1 MRTTSLFAGLFLATT
16 AVAETPVLTVYTYD
30 SFVSDWGPGPA
41 VEAAFE
47 ATCGCDLQMVG
58 AGDGAALL
66 ARLKLEGSRTDA
78 DIILGLDT
86 NLTAAAA
93 DTGLFAPISVTANY
107 AVPGGW
113 ADPLFAPFD
122 WGYFAFVKNAE
133 LESPTNFRALA
144 DSDLKIVI
152 QDPRSSTPGLGLLM
166 WVKAAYGND
175 AAEIWADLSDN
186 IVTVTAGWS
195 EAYGMFLEGEADM
208 VLSYTTSPA
217 YHLIAEGD
225 ASKSFAVFDEGHYMQ
240 IEVAG
245 KLASSDQ
252 SALADQFL
260 QFMVSDAFQS
270 IIPTTNWM
278 FPAVTPAAG
287 LPDGFPNALSAA
299 QSLIFSPT
307 EAAALRNAALGG
319 MADSIIAIIL
329 RIIVGGAVLAA
340 LLLFSIGTAV
350 AVATQG
356 QGLGALGAADWS
368 AIRFSLW
375 QACLSAGLSV
385 RIAIPVARALA
396 RQSFVGR
403 QALIT
408 LLGAPFILP
417 VIVGVLGLLA
427 VFGRAGWISDAL
439 TWAGFAKLSIY
450 GAPGVIL
457 GACVFQPAAGDAISA
472 AGLGGGACGTVSGCA
487 QLGSIAVGIL
497 SSD

>member
-16 AVAETPVLTVYTYD
+16 AMADTPVLTVYTYD

-47 ATCGCDLQMVG
+47 ANCGCDLQMIG

-93 DTGLFAPISVTANY
+93 ETGLFAPISVTANY
-107 AVPGGW
+107 NVPGGW
-113 ADPLFAPFD
+113 TDPLFAPFD

-133 LESPTNFRALA
+133 IESPTNFRALA

-166 WVKAAYGND
+166 WVKAAYGD
-175 AAEIWADLSDN
+175 DTAQIWADLSDN

-225 ASKSFAVFDEGHYMQ
+225 ASKSYAVFDEGHYMQ

-245 KLASSDQ
+245 KLASTDQ

-260 QFMVSDAFQS
+260 QFMVSDVFQS

-278 FPAVTPAAG
+278 FPAVTPIAG

-307 EAAALRNAALGG
+307 EAAALRN
-319 MADSIIAIIL
+319 
-329 RIIVGGAVLAA
+329 V
-340 LLLFSIGTAV
+340 
-350 AVATQG
+350 
-356 QGLGALGAADWS
+356 
-368 AIRFSLW
+368 
-375 QACLSAGLSV
+375 
-385 RIAIPVARALA
+385 
-396 RQSFVGR
+396 
-403 QALIT
+403 
-408 LLGAPFILP
+408 
-417 VIVGVLGLLA
+417 
-427 VFGRAGWISDAL
+427 AL
-439 TWAGFAKLSIY
+439 TEWQTALS
-450 GAPGVIL
+450 
-457 GACVFQPAAGDAISA
+457 Q
-472 AGLGGGACGTVSGCA
+472 
-487 QLGSIAVGIL
+487 
-497 SSD
+497 